1 MTEPS
6 DDVSLAA
13 AEAPENNESRD
24 SLGMRWA
31 KFVAIMVVA
40 GVLLGLLAGFSIHVV
55 AWNTYVHLKHIH
67 ASRAEERVMQPAAD
81 DTRHE
86 FAIRFLAGGCLGG
99 LIGLGYVIRC
109 LVKDEDP

>member
-1 MTEPS
+1 MTPPS
-6 DDVSLAA
+6 DDESPPAT
-13 AEAPENNESRD
+13 EAPEHNEPRD

-31 KFVAIMVVA
+31 KFVALTVVA
-40 GVLLGLLAGFSIHVV
+40 GVLMGLLFGFSVHVV
-55 AWNTYVHLKHIH
+55 AWNTYLHSGRIH
-67 ASRAEERVMQPAAD
+67 TTRVEERKMQPAAG

-86 FAIRFLAGGCLGG
+86 FALRFLAGGCLGG